1 MKTLLLFLFI
11 HKYLYKKPSLILI
24 LGTAVTAFTLILIRA
39 CSLIL
44 AMFSMKSAPRSSSTH
59 AAIVTFTLC
68 HAPAFTDGHAGTKQA
83 QGRYAGEHKV
93 TSARLSSGSSC
104 CLTHKH
110 RAQPLLLPR
119 KAPICHSIPAWAPRA
134 HLNQAARSPT
144 STITVAHFSST
155 RKWQKLF

>member
-11 HKYLYKKPSLILI
+11 HKYLYKKNILNPNF
-24 LGTAVTAFTLILIRA
+24 GDCRVTAFTLILIRA

-44 AMFSMKSAPRSSSTH
+44 AMFSMKTAPRSTSTH
-59 AAIVTFTLC
+59 TAIVTFALC

-83 QGRYAGEHKV
+83 QGRYTGEHKV

-119 KAPICHSIPAWAPRA
+119 KAPTCICHSIPAWAPRA
-134 HLNQAARSPT
+134 RLNQAACSPT

-155 RKWQKLF
+155 